1 MTLSLQQ
8 ISDRIEIEDL
18 IWHYSD
24 IIDRKAFDELRT
36 VFTED
41 AFIDYSVFGGS
52 KGNLEDTIEF
62 LHGAMGAFPYTQHL
76 NANMQV
82 KLDGDTAK
90 GHIMCFNPQEMA
102 TSDGKTD
109 TWMLGLWY
117 NDVYQRTAS
126 GWRIKDRV
134 EQRSW
139 KFNTPE
145 FMSFLDD

>member
-24 IIDRKAFDELRT
+24 IINRKAFEELRS

-41 AFIDYSVFGGS
+41 AHIDYSVFGGS
-52 KGNLEDTIEF
+52 KGSLEDTIKF
-62 LHGAMGAFPYTQHL
+62 LVDAMGIFPYTQHL

-82 KLDGDTAK
+82 KLDGDTAT
-90 GHIMCFNPQEMA
+90 GHIMCFNPQEMRL
-102 TSDGKTD
+102 GKGETQ
-109 TWMLGLWY
+109 TFMLGLWY
-117 NDVYQRTAS
+117 NDIYVRTNE
-126 GWRIKDRV
+126 GWRIKERS

>member
-1 MTLSLQQ
+1 MPLSLQE

-24 IIDRKAFDELRT
+24 IIDRKAFDELDT

-41 AFIDYSVFGGS
+41 AHIDYSVFGGS
-52 KGNLEDTIEF
+52 VGNRAETIEF

-82 KLDGDTAK
+82 KLDGDVAY
-90 GHIMCFNPQEMA
+90 GHIMCFNPQEMK
-102 TSDGKTD
+102 TPDGST

-117 NDVYQRTAS
+117 NDKYVRTAD
-126 GWRIKDRV
+126 GWRIAERV

-139 KFNTPE
+139 KFNVPD
-145 FMSFLDD
+145 FMSFLDE